1 MKRILIAAAAV
12 LAVGT
17 TAAFSQNVAVIGQR
31 KEAMKAAGGAA
42 KDGGAMMRGEAPFDL
57 AKVQAA
63 LQTYSD
69 TAKKATGLFPDD
81 SKTGGETTVL
91 PVIWEKKAEF
101 TAALA
106 KWDTDATAAAT
117 AIKDE
122 ATFKTEWPKVMA
134 NCGGCHKTY
143 RVPPKQ

>member
-1 MKRILIAAAAV
+1 MKRMLIAAAAV
-12 LAVGT
+12 LAIGT
-17 TAAFSQNVAVIGQR
+17 TAALSQSAAIGQR
-31 KEAMKAAGGAA
+31 KEAMKSAGAAA
-42 KDGGAMMRGEAPFDL
+42 KDTGAMMRGEAKFDL

-63 LQTYSD
+63 LKTYSD
-69 TAKKATGLFPDD
+69 VAKKAAGLFPDD

-91 PVIWEKKAEF
+91 PVIWEKKVEF

-106 KWDTDATAAAT
+106 KFGADAAAAAA

-122 ATFKTEWPKVMA
+122 ATFKTELPKVMA

>member
-1 MKRILIAAAAV
+1 MKRMLIAAAAV

-17 TAAFSQNVAVIGQR
+17 TAAFSQSAAIGQR
-31 KEAMKAAGGAA
+31 KEAMKSAGGAA

-63 LQTYSD
+63 LKTYSD
-69 TAKKATGLFPDD
+69 VAKKTTGMFPDD

-91 PVIWEKKAEF
+91 PVIWEKKAEC
-101 TAALA
+101 TASMA
-106 KWDTDATAAAT
+106 KWDTDSAAAAA